1 MPIKGAADQG
11 VFFWECLSS
20 KGENSI
26 KYLKVINVKAWE
38 LKLQQYLEYCSNT
51 LLAVV
56 LGVYFPFLPADVI
69 NRAKLLQIEIYIE
82 YC

>member
-38 LKLQQYLEYCSNT
+38 LKLQQYLEYSG
-51 LLAVV
+51 
-56 LGVYFPFLPADVI
+56 LGGLFPLPSCRC
-69 NRAKLLQIEIYIE
+69 NKSS
-82 YC
+82 